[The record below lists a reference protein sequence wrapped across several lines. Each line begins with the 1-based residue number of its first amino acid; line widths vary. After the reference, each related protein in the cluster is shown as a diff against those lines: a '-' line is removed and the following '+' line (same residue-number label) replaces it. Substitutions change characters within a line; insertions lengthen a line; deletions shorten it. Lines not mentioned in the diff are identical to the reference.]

1 MSLSRESI
9 LAAQDLQSEDVLV
22 PEWGEGATL
31 KLRGISAADFERFQA
46 GLAAFRENPAKLSNI
61 RCRFLVY
68 CLVDGEGKLLFTEE
82 DAAELGRKSPG
93 VIARL
98 YDKAQALSGLG
109 PTVVEDAA
117 KN

>member
-9 LAAQDLQSEDVLV
+9 LAAQDLQSEDMPV
-22 PEWGEGATL
+22 PEWSEGATL
-31 KLRGISAADFERFQA
+31 KVRGISAADFERFQA
-46 GLAAFRENPAKLSNI
+46 GLVGFRDDPAKASNI

-68 CLVDGEGKLLFTEE
+68 CLVDDEGKRLFTEE